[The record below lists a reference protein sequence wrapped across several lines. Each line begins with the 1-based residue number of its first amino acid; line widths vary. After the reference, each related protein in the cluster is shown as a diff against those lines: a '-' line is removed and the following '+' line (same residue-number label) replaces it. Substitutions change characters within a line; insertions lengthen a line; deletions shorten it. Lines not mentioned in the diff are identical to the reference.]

1 VEEKAQFSGASA
13 LLSIFVV
20 LAACKLGQSVIEPV
34 VFAFFIIAIVW
45 PLASALQKRVPGW
58 AALLLTVTISL
69 ACVVGLFWMI
79 GWGGHQ
85 VAEWTTTNLDR
96 AEAVLVSSTSWLEE
110 HDIYVL
116 SMIKE
121 YVNPSAVIRLLHA
134 VALRVNTALAFSF
147 IVLLFVVMG
156 LAETPSARE
165 KIAASLD
172 QDTTRRL
179 LAAGKEICD
188 KFQKYMLVRTIASI
202 ATGIATW
209 AFIKLLGLQLAAAWG
224 VLAFALNYLPYIGSL
239 IVTVLPAVTAFIETG
254 SPETALLVLV
264 GLMILQ
270 FVIGSYLE
278 PVFSGSALAIS
289 PSVVMFSVLLWTFIW
304 GVLGA
309 FLGVPL
315 AIATLTLCE
324 KFPSTRWISEI
335 FSGESPKDSKPARLP
350 V

>member
-1 VEEKAQFSGASA
+1 MEEKARFSGASA

-34 VFAFFIIAIVW
+34 VFALFVIAIVW
-45 PLASALQKRVPGW
+45 PLASALQKRLPGW

-69 ACVVGLFWMI
+69 LSVSGLFWMI
-79 GWGGHQ
+79 AWGGHQ
-85 VAEWTTTNLDR
+85 VAEWTTANLDR
-96 AEAVLVSSTSWLEE
+96 AEEVLVSSTSWLEE
-110 HDIYVL
+110 HDIYVM

-121 YVNPSAVIRLLHA
+121 NINPAAMIRLVHA
-134 VALRVNTALAFSF
+134 IALRVNTALAFSF

-156 LAETPSARE
+156 LAETPAARE

-179 LAAGKEICD
+179 IAAAKDISA

-202 ATGIATW
+202 ATGVATW
-209 AFIKLLGLQLAAAWG
+209 LFIKLLGLQLAAAWG
-224 VLAFALNYLPYIGSL
+224 ALAFALNYLPYIGSL
-239 IVTVLPAVTAFIETG
+239 IVTILPAATAFIETG
-254 SPETALLVLV
+254 SPETALLVLACLLV
-264 GLMILQ
+264 MQ

-289 PSVVMFSVLLWTFIW
+289 PSVVMFSVLLWTYIW
-304 GVLGA
+304 GMLGA

-315 AIATLTLCE
+315 AIATLAICD

-335 FSGESPKDSKPARLP
+335 FSGEPSKEAERARLST
-350 V
+350 